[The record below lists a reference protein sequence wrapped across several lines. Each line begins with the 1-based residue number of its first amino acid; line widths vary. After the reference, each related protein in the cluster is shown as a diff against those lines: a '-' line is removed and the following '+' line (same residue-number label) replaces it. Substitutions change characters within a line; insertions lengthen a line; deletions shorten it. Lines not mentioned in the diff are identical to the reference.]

1 MKHATIEKAPS
12 LKLIKLTS
20 FANGRSRKKITLS
33 RDHCFKTCQSPQK
46 TLKDPWP
53 TTVAEKKGKKAKA
66 RDRPKQ
72 EKRDKR
78 QRDKRWM
85 RKRGTTDV

>member
-1 MKHATIEKAPS
+1 MKHATIEKAALS

-33 RDHCFKTCQSPQK
+33 RDHCFKTWQSPQK

-53 TTVAEKKGKKAKA
+53 TTVAAKEREK
-66 RDRPKQ
+66 RQKQ
-72 EKRDKR
+72 EDTDQNKTRER
-78 QRDKRWM
+78 HTQEERWM
-85 RKRGTTDV
+85 RKRGNN